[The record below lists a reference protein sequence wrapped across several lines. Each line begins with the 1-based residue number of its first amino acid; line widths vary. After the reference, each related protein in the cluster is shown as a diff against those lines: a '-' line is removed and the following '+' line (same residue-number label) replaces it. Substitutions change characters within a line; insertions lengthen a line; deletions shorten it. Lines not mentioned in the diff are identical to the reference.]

1 MNSNADDSGAELL
14 ANPTDIAVA
23 PPNVPRHVAII
34 MDGNGRWAVGRGLTR
49 TEGHR
54 RGMEAV
60 RTAVET
66 SRELGV
72 SYLTLFSFSSENWSR
87 PPLEVQFLF
96 GLLRLF
102 IQRDLAEL
110 HRNGVRVTVIGDRV
124 RLTAD
129 IRSLLD
135 KAETLTRDNKGL
147 RLVIAFNYGARDE
160 ITRAVRRIGEDVAAG
175 RLSPDAI
182 GEDAIQSRLDTA
194 GMPDPDLVI
203 RTSGEMRLS
212 NFLLWQA
219 AYAELVFVPA
229 FWPDFDR
236 AAYLQAV
243 EEYAR
248 RVRRFGGIAA
258 RRSG

>member
-1 MNSNADDSGAELL
+1 MNSNADDSDAELL
-14 ANPTDIAVA
+14 ADLSDVA
-23 PPNVPRHVAII
+23 EARLNVPRHVAII

-66 SRELGV
+66 ARELGV

-102 IQRDLAEL
+102 IQRDLDEL
-110 HRNGVRVTVIGDRV
+110 HRHGVRVSVIGERG
-124 RLTAD
+124 RLSGD
-129 IRSLLD
+129 IRGLLE
-135 KAETLTRDNKGL
+135 KAETLTRDNTGL

-160 ITRAVRRIGEDVAAG
+160 IARAARRIGEAVAAG
-175 RLSPDAI
+175 RLAADAI
-182 GEDAIQSRLDTA
+182 DESTVEAHLDTA

-219 AYAELVFVPA
+219 AYAEFVFMPVY
-229 FWPDFDR
+229 WPDFDR
-236 AAYLQAV
+236 AAFV
-243 EEYAR
+243 EAITEYGR
-248 RVRRFGGIAA
+248 RVRRFGGVSA
-258 RRSG
+258 RRSA

>member
-14 ANPTDIAVA
+14 AKPADVA
-23 PPNVPRHVAII
+23 AAPQNVPRHVAII
-34 MDGNGRWAVGRGLTR
+34 MDGNGRWAVGRGLSR

-110 HRNGVRVTVIGDRV
+110 HRNGVRVTVIGERDR
-124 RLTAD
+124 LASD
-129 IRSLLD
+129 IRSLLE
-135 KAETLTRDNKGL
+135 KAETLTRDNQGL

-160 ITRAVRRIGEDVAAG
+160 IARAVRRIGEAVAAG
-175 RLSPDAI
+175 RISPDAI
-182 GEDAIQSRLDTA
+182 DEGTIEAHLDTA